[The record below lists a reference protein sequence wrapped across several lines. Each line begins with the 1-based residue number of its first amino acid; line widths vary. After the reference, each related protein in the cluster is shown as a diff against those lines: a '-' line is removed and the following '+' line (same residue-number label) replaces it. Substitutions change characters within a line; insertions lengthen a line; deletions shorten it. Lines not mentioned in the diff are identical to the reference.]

1 MGDCS
6 MIDKLHNSSFWAQM
20 GQEELVSAFEAGS
33 VVGPV
38 VRVDTHLSHVFL
50 TPNRAFKLKRAVRL
64 PFVDFTTIER
74 RKAACEAEL
83 EVNRRFAGALYL
95 GALPVT
101 RGDRS
106 FAVAGSGEV
115 VDWVV
120 AMRRFA
126 QRDQFDDL
134 ATAGGLTV
142 VLAKRAAK
150 AVALA
155 HAQAPVAFTVG
166 HTADYRHVIRELRAT
181 EAAAAQK
188 LGLEPA
194 SSRLFEQ
201 LDTELTRVD
210 PSIEARRKLGK
221 VRRGHGDLHLRNI
234 CLFEGEPTPF
244 DALEFDE
251 RLATTDV
258 LYDLAFLIMDMRRVG
273 LAAQANAVM
282 NTYWDAAGEDEAAL
296 DLLPFFMSLRAAVRM
311 AVAVETAKLEEARRY
326 RQLGVELLTPAPA
339 RLVAIGGLSG
349 VGKSAVAE
357 GLAPM
362 LPGPAGARLLRTDV
376 LRKRMLGLPLAE
388 RAQDS
393 AYAPERQSEVYEEL
407 AVRAE
412 NALAN
417 HASVVADAT
426 FRASLQRESIGRAA
440 HGAAFNGYWLQAPL
454 HTRLQRA
461 AQRFGDASDAD
472 VKVAAEQKEPSDLSA
487 SWRTLD
493 ASASSPAELAEA
505 IRSDF

>member
-1 MGDCS
+1 
-6 MIDKLHNSSFWAQM
+6 M
-20 GQEELVSAFEAGS
+20 GQKELVSAFERGS

-38 VRVDTHLSHVFL
+38 VRIDTHLSHVFL
-50 TPNRAFKLKRAVRL
+50 TPNRAFKLKRAVQL

-101 RGDRS
+101 RSDMGI
-106 FAVAGSGEV
+106 AIAGSGEV

-120 AMRRFA
+120 AMRRFD
-126 QRDQFDDL
+126 QRDQFDNL
-134 ATAGGLTV
+134 AAAGELTV
-142 VLAKRAAK
+142 VLAKRTAK

-155 HAQAPVAFTVG
+155 HAQAPVAFTAG
-166 HTADYRHVIRELRAT
+166 HAADYRHVIHQLRAT
-181 EAAAAQK
+181 ETDGAQK
-188 LGLEPA
+188 LGLKPA
-194 SSRLFEQ
+194 TPLLFER
-201 LDTELTRVD
+201 LDAELARVD
-210 PSIEARRKLGK
+210 PLIEARLKQGK

-244 DALEFDE
+244 DALEFDD

-258 LYDLAFLIMDMRRVG
+258 LYDLAFLIMDMRHAG

-282 NTYWDAAGEDEAAL
+282 NAYWDAAGEDEAAL

-311 AVAVETAKLEEARRY
+311 AVAVEAAKLEEAQRY
-326 RQLGVELLTPAPA
+326 RQLGLVLLAPAPT

-357 GLAPM
+357 ALAPM
-362 LPGPAGARLLRTDV
+362 LPGPAGARLLRSDV
-376 LRKRMLGLPLAE
+376 LRKRMLGLPLDE
-388 RAQDS
+388 RAQES
-393 AYAPERQSEVYEEL
+393 AYAPERQAEVYEEL
-407 AVRAE
+407 AARAE
-412 NALAN
+412 KALAN

-472 VKVAAEQKEPSDLSA
+472 VKVAAEQKEPSDLSS

-493 ASASSPAELAEA
+493 ASASSPAELAKA